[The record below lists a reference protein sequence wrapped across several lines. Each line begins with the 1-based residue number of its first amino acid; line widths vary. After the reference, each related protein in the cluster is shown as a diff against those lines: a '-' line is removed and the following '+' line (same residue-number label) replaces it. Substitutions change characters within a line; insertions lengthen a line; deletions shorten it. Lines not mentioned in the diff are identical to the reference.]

1 MLRILNTGFITL
13 ILEYTSGWCP
23 YVLLPLRLP
32 DYTDIL
38 MSRQQLTQ
46 TAIRDSGAF
55 QELNSKLQRITIST
69 VAERKSPNQLSQ
81 LLLGENTLVK
91 QHISETFEQRNL
103 ELVKAAYQKRILES
117 LYYPEIHARQEE
129 IVDAHKETFQ
139 WVFEQAESR
148 LRPWDSLAEWL
159 ESGSSIYWISGK
171 AGSGK
176 STLMSYVCQHPQ
188 TKRYLKDWSAGRTI
202 VTPRFFFWQPG
213 SSMQKSSQGL
223 LRSLVYQILLED
235 PDSIEAMK
243 SLDETSRDALAPV
256 PAWTELR
263 LIKTLLRSV
272 QHLAHRLCICFFI
285 DGLDEYCGDRNA
297 LVDLIGQLAEYPNVK
312 CCLSSRPYRAF
323 TDAFGSHA
331 MLKLHD
337 LTEPDIQAFVSD
349 KFKVLPKAHPSV
361 TCHPSRISR
370 LKEEIVKKAEGVFL
384 WVDLAVKD
392 QVEGVKNGDS
402 IDLLEE
408 RLWLL
413 PNEIEDLY
421 ARMLDQIGKIYQK
434 EAATYLR
441 VAVDLRSATLFDMVL
456 AVRGVDTS
464 DSRSSPKPQFSETVH
479 EFEITRKRIN
489 TVCGG
494 LLEVHDP
501 KEPIPNRMC
510 ADAEGQGQ
518 NRSCSYC
525 SAYPTVTFCHQTAFE
540 YLIGNEKGRQF
551 LELSAPFNLKGL
563 NKYVLQHKLMLE
575 KLRVLGIP
583 ACVHHQECFRSAI
596 VDIMSLA
603 ARAEK
608 DTGRT
613 EVSLMDNFD
622 NIVAMLDRKHLQHP
636 PDRHWSIRW
645 GDPLCSPP
653 DFLSLAA
660 YHSVYLYVR
669 HVLNNRK
676 DPIDR
681 ETASR
686 LLYYTVFS
694 RAASRGLISR
704 TQVCESQLKLVILL
718 LRRAADPNIA
728 AFDTTI
734 WKEFLCQ
741 MFLRGIRFKDLIVED
756 DSKSLWIECIEQ
768 FLLHGADVTKDISSY
783 FYDSEIEGFSGSSK
797 WRYTGCLTFSP
808 LSMIQLCLGSE
819 PDYPNMEKIC
829 LARDGRRQFSC
840 YEFQFS
846 SFVGCPTFEVYRLS
860 ECQSERFCKDFRE
873 YMLSPFTLAP
883 EAHREFGLRL
893 DQFQKELHDNNQME
907 VF

>member
-1 MLRILNTGFITL
+1 
-13 ILEYTSGWCP
+13 
-23 YVLLPLRLP
+23 
-32 DYTDIL
+32 

-46 TAIRDSGAF
+46 TAIHESGAF
-55 QELNSKLQRITIST
+55 QELSSKLQRITIST
-69 VAERKSPNQLSQ
+69 AAEPKSSDQLSQ
-81 LLLGENTLVK
+81 LLRAENTLVN
-91 QHISETFEQRNL
+91 QHISKTCEQRNV
-103 ELVKAAYQKRILES
+103 ELAKGAYQRRFLES
-117 LYYPEIHARQEE
+117 LYFPEIHARQEE

-148 LRPWDSLAEWL
+148 LRPWDSFAEWL
-159 ESGSSIYWISGK
+159 ESGSRTYWISGK

-188 TKRYLKDWSAGRTI
+188 TQHYLKTWSAGKNL
-202 VTPRFFFWQPG
+202 VTPKFFFWHPG

-223 LRSLVYQILLED
+223 LRSLVYQILLENS
-235 PDSIEAMK
+235 DSIDPIT
-243 SLDETSRDALAPV
+243 SSDDPSRDAFAPI
-256 PAWTELR
+256 PTWTELR
-263 LIKTLLRSV
+263 LIRTLLGSV
-272 QHLAHRLCICFFI
+272 RHLANRRSMCFFI
-285 DGLDEYCGDRNA
+285 DGLDEYNGDQSA
-297 LVDLIGQLAEYPNVK
+297 LVDLIEELAQCPNVK

-323 TDAFGSHA
+323 TDAFGSRA

-337 LTEPDIQAFVSD
+337 LTEPDIRAYVSD
-349 KFKVLPKAHPSV
+349 QFKTLFRAHPSV
-361 TCHPSRISR
+361 TSNPSKISQ
-370 LKEEIVKKAEGVFL
+370 LKNAIVKKAEGVFL

-392 QVEGVKNGDS
+392 QLEGIRNGDS
-402 IDLLEE
+402 IDSLEE
-408 RLWLL
+408 RLCLL

-421 ARMLDQIGKIYQK
+421 ARMLDQIGKIYQR
-434 EAATYLR
+434 EVATYLR

-456 AVRGVDTS
+456 AVGGLETS
-464 DSRSSPKPQFSETVH
+464 DSRPSPQPQLSEVVH
-479 EFEITRKRIN
+479 GFEVTRRRIN
-489 TVCGG
+489 TICGG

-501 KEPIPNRMC
+501 KEPIPEQTC
-510 ADAEGQGQ
+510 WDAEGQGQ
-518 NRSCSYC
+518 DRSCSYC
-525 SAYPTVTFCHQTAFE
+525 RAYPTVAFCHQTAFE
-540 YLIGNEKGRQF
+540 YLLGNKKGRQF
-551 LELSAPFNLKGL
+551 LELRAPFNLKGL

-583 ACVHHQECFRSAI
+583 ACVHHQECFRSTI
-596 VDIMSLA
+596 VNIMSLA

-608 DTGRT
+608 DTGMA

-645 GDPLCSPP
+645 GDPLCSLH

-660 YHSVYLYVR
+660 YHSVYLYVQ

-676 DPIDR
+676 EPIDR
-681 ETASR
+681 ETVSR
-686 LLYYTVFS
+686 LLYYTVFN
-694 RAASRGLISR
+694 RAASRGFISP

-718 LRRAADPNIA
+718 LRRAADPNMP

-741 MFLRGIRFKDLIVED
+741 MFLRGIRFKDPIVED

-768 FLLHGADVTKDISSY
+768 FLLQGADVTKDISSY

-808 LSMIQLCLGSE
+808 LSIIQLCLGSE

-829 LARDGRRQFSC
+829 LARNGHRHFSC

-846 SFVGCPTFEVYRLS
+846 SFIGCPTFEVYRLS
-860 ECQSERFCKDFRE
+860 ECQSERFCRDFRE

-883 EAHREFGLRL
+883 EAHWEFKQRL
-893 DQFQKELHDNNQME
+893 DQLQRELHDNNQME

>member
-1 MLRILNTGFITL
+1 MLLH
-13 ILEYTSGWCP
+13 
-23 YVLLPLRLP
+23 LRLL

-46 TAIRDSGAF
+46 TAIRESGAF
-55 QELNSKLQRITIST
+55 QELNSKIQRIAIGT
-69 VAERKSPNQLSQ
+69 VAEPKCSDQLSQ
-81 LLLGENTLVK
+81 LLLGEKMLVK
-91 QHISETFEQRNL
+91 QHSSETFEQLNV
-103 ELVKAAYQKRILES
+103 EAMKGAYQRRILDS

-148 LRPWDSLAEWL
+148 LRSWDSLAEWL
-159 ESGSSIYWISGK
+159 ESGSRTYWISGK

-188 TKRYLKDWSAGRTI
+188 TYRYLKTWSAGRTI
-202 VTPRFFFWQPG
+202 VTPKFFFWQPG

-243 SLDETSRDALAPV
+243 ILDETSRDALAPV

-285 DGLDEYCGDRNA
+285 DGLDEYCGDHNA

-337 LTEPDIQAFVSD
+337 LTEPDIRAFVSN
-349 KFKVLPKAHPSV
+349 KFKALPKAHPSV
-361 TCHPSRISR
+361 TCNPSRLSR
-370 LKEEIVKKAEGVFL
+370 LEEEIVKKAEGVFL

-392 QVEGVKNGDS
+392 LVEGVGNGDS

-408 RLWLL
+408 RLCLL

-421 ARMLDQIGKIYQK
+421 ARTLDQIGKIYQK
-434 EAATYLR
+434 EVATYLR
-441 VAVDLRSATLFDMVL
+441 VAVDLESATLFDMVL
-456 AVRGVDTS
+456 AVRRMKTS
-464 DSRSSPKPQFSETVH
+464 DSRSCPKPQLSGMVH
-479 EFEITRKRIN
+479 EFEITRKRID
-489 TVCGG
+489 TICGG

-501 KEPIPNRMC
+501 KELILERTRG
-510 ADAEGQGQ
+510 AAEGQGQ
-518 NRSCSYC
+518 DRFCSYC
-525 SAYPTVTFCHQTAFE
+525 RAYPTVTFCHQTAFE
-540 YLIGNEKGRQF
+540 YLIGNVKGRQF
-551 LELSAPFNLKGL
+551 LETSAPLNLKSL

-575 KLRVLGIP
+575 RLRVLGIP
-583 ACVHHQECFRSAI
+583 ACVHHQECFRSTI

-603 ARAEK
+603 ARTEK
-608 DTGRT
+608 DTGRA
-613 EVSLMDNFD
+613 EVSLMDYFD

-636 PDRHWSIRW
+636 PARHWSTRW
-645 GDPLCSPP
+645 GDPLCSPL

-660 YHSVYLYVR
+660 YHSVYLYVQ

-694 RAASRGLISR
+694 RAASTGLVSR

-718 LRRAADPNIA
+718 LRRAADPNIP

-734 WKEFLCQ
+734 WREFLCQ
-741 MFLRGIRFKDLIVED
+741 MCLRGMRFRDQCLED
-756 DSKSLWIECIEQ
+756 DSKSLWVECIEE
-768 FLLHGADVTKDISSY
+768 FLLQGADVTKDISSY
-783 FYDSEIEGFSGSSK
+783 IYDYEVEGFSSNSK
-797 WRYTGCLTFSP
+797 WSYTGCLTLSP
-808 LSMIQLCLGSE
+808 LFVIQLCLGSE
-819 PDYPNMEKIC
+819 PKYAEMEKTC
-829 LARDGRRQFSC
+829 LARGGLFHATC
-840 YEFQFS
+840 YDLQFS
-846 SFVGCPTFEVYRLS
+846 SFIGSHTFEVYRLS
-860 ECQSERFCKDFRE
+860 EHQSERYCRDFRE
-873 YMLSPFTLAP
+873 YMLSPFALAR
-883 EAHREFGLRL
+883 EARREFVQRL
-893 DQFQKELHDNNQME
+893 DQLQRELHDNNQME

>member
-1 MLRILNTGFITL
+1 MLRILNTNFITL

-23 YVLLPLRLP
+23 YVLLPLRLL

-55 QELNSKLQRITIST
+55 QELNSRLQRITSST
-69 VAERKSPNQLSQ
+69 VAESRSPTQLSQ
-81 LLLGENTLVK
+81 LLLGDNTLVK
-91 QHISETFEQRNL
+91 QHISETFEQRNV
-103 ELVKAAYQKRILES
+103 ELMKGAYQKRILES
-117 LYYPEIHARQEE
+117 LYFPEIHARQEE

-139 WVFEQAESR
+139 WVFEQADSR
-148 LRPWDSLAEWL
+148 LRPWACFAEWL
-159 ESGSSIYWISGK
+159 ESGSRTYWISGK

-188 TKRYLKDWSAGRTI
+188 TYRYLKTWSAGRTI
-202 VTPRFFFWQPG
+202 VTPKFFFWHPG

-223 LRSLVYQILLED
+223 LRSLVYQILLEN
-235 PDSIEAMK
+235 PDSINPITG
-243 SLDETSRDALAPV
+243 LDDPSRDAFAPV

-263 LIKTLLRSV
+263 LIRTLLRSV
-272 QHLAHRLCICFFI
+272 QHLANQRCMCFFI
-285 DGLDEYCGDRNA
+285 DGLDEYSGDQSA
-297 LVDLIGQLAEYPNVK
+297 LVDLIEELTEYPNVK

-323 TDAFGSHA
+323 TDAFGSRA

-337 LTEPDIQAFVSD
+337 LTEPDIRAYVSD
-349 KFKVLPKAHPSV
+349 QFKTLSRAHPSV
-361 TCHPSRISR
+361 TSNPSRISQ
-370 LKEEIVKKAEGVFL
+370 LKNAIVKKAEGVFL

-392 QVEGVKNGDS
+392 QLEGIRNGDS
-402 IDLLEE
+402 IDFLEE
-408 RLWLL
+408 RLCLL
-413 PNEIEDLY
+413 PKEIEDLY
-421 ARMLDQIGKIYQK
+421 ARMLDQIGKIYQR
-434 EAATYLR
+434 EVATYLR

-456 AVRGVDTS
+456 AVRRLETS
-464 DSRSSPKPQFSETVH
+464 DSRPSPKPQLSEVVH
-479 EFEITRKRIN
+479 EFEVTRRRIN
-489 TVCGG
+489 TICGG

-501 KEPIPNRMC
+501 KEPIPERIR

-518 NRSCSYC
+518 DRSCSYC
-525 SAYPTVTFCHQTAFE
+525 KAYPTVTFCHQTAFE
-540 YLIGNEKGRQF
+540 YLLGNEKGRQL
-551 LELSAPFNLKGL
+551 LEMSAPFNLKCR

-583 ACVHHQECFRSAI
+583 ACVHHQECFRSTI
-596 VDIMSLA
+596 VNIMSLA

-608 DTGRT
+608 DTGMA

-645 GDPLCSPP
+645 GDPLCSPH

-660 YHSVYLYVR
+660 YHSVYLYVQ

-676 DPIDR
+676 EPIDR

-686 LLYYTVFS
+686 LLYYTVFN

-718 LRRAADPNIA
+718 LRRAADPNMP

-741 MFLRGIRFKDLIVED
+741 MFLRGIRLKDLIVED
-756 DSKSLWIECIEQ
+756 NSKSLWIECIEQ
-768 FLLHGADVTKDISSY
+768 FLLQGADVTKNISSY

-829 LARDGRRQFSC
+829 LARNGRRHFSC

-860 ECQSERFCKDFRE
+860 ECQSERFCRDFRE
-873 YMLSPFTLAP
+873 YMLSPSTIAQ
-883 EAHREFGLRL
+883 EAHWQFGQRL
-893 DQFQKELHDNNQME
+893 DQLQKELHDNNQME